1 LESEHP
7 KNSRGT
13 PNLAGS
19 ELLPRISY
27 FFPDFDI
34 TFGYIKQYKKKMKQI
49 KLFEEFMDSPK
60 YSGMATNPS
69 DGGEYVTC
77 IYSDGGWNAAGI
89 LTPDQEKYV
98 QDLQRKDP
106 GVTVEYISVNGSG
119 SFLFLSG
126 LGGGFQICNDGD
138 MYDSKDGFVCPILS
152 YKLYVMSS
160 GGHTVNFQ
168 IIDPKDIFN
177 L

>member
-1 LESEHP
+1 M
-7 KNSRGT
+7 KN
-13 PNLAGS
+13 
-19 ELLPRISY
+19 
-27 FFPDFDI
+27 
-34 TFGYIKQYKKKMKQI
+34 I
-49 KLFEEFMDSPK
+49 KLFEQFTEDAREFG
-60 YSGMATNPS
+60 GMTTKPS

-98 QDLQRKDP
+98 QDLQMKDS
-106 GVTVEYISVNGSG
+106 GVTVEYLSVDEPG

-126 LGGGFQICNDGD
+126 LGGGYQICNDGD
-138 MYDSKDGFVCPILS
+138 MYDSKDGFVSPIIS

-160 GGHTVNFQ
+160 EGHTVGFD
-168 IIDPKDIFN
+168 IIDPKDIFD

>member
-1 LESEHP
+1 MENIE
-7 KNSRGT
+7 
-13 PNLAGS
+13 
-19 ELLPRISY
+19 
-27 FFPDFDI
+27 
-34 TFGYIKQYKKKMKQI
+34 
-49 KLFEEFMDSPK
+49 LFESFMGDNMES
-60 YSGMATNPS
+60 SGVATKPS

-98 QDLQRKDP
+98 QDLQMKYP
-106 GVTVEYISVNGSG
+106 EEVTVEYIPVNGSG

-126 LGGGFQICNDGD
+126 LGGGYQICNDGD
-138 MYDSKDGFVCPILS
+138 RYNSNDGFVSPIIS

-160 GGHTVNFQ
+160 EGHGVGFD
-168 IIDPKDIFN
+168 IIDPKDIFK